1 MASAWDDLTPTADE
15 TVRIEEQRP
24 GYVRYQANDGRRWE
38 VRGVCDR
45 RGDCLIGAVIATP
58 YGPTEIL
65 SHSHIEYLRGLL
77 GTDRLDSELDVP
89 VGPGFSGCCPLEIT
103 ELIRNAD

>member
-1 MASAWDDLTPTADE
+1 MVSAWDDLTPTADP

-45 RGDCLIGAVIATP
+45 RGDCLIGAIIQTP
-58 YGPTEIL
+58 WGLVEITSKQDL
-65 SHSHIEYLRGLL
+65 DDLTLEL
-77 GTDRLDSELDVP
+77 GTDRIDSELDVP
-89 VGPGFSGCCPLEIT
+89 VGPGFSGCCPLEVT
-103 ELIRNAD
+103 VLAVT